1 METDFVV
8 SVPLW
13 YRGYVDSLKNRNY
26 LDVLREHYES
36 VPSMLLALPDEKWNY
51 AYAPAKWTVAEL
63 MMHLADSE
71 RIFAYRALRF
81 ARNDKTELPG
91 FDENEYVPTI
101 HAARRTGVSI
111 IEEYKAVRNA
121 TIVMF
126 EYFDEEMLQRTGIAN
141 GNEFS
146 VKLLG
151 AIIAGHETHHLKML
165 KERYEVG

>member
-1 METDFVV
+1 METDYVV

-13 YRGYVDSLKNRNY
+13 YRGYVDTVGNRNY
-26 LDVLREHYES
+26 LEILREHYES
-36 VPSMLLALPDEKWNY
+36 TPALLLAMPEEKWNF
-51 AYAPAKWTVAEL
+51 AYAPAKWTVGEL
-63 MMHLADSE
+63 MMHIADSE
-71 RIFAYRALRF
+71 RVFAYRALRF

-91 FDENEYVPTI
+91 FDENEYVPVL
-101 HAARRTGVSI
+101 HAERRTGVSI
-111 IEEYKAVRNA
+111 IEEFKAVRNS

-126 EYFDEEMLQRTGIAN
+126 ENFDDEMLKRTGIAN

-151 AIIAGHETHHLKML
+151 AIIAGHETHHLRIL

>member
-1 METDFVV
+1 METDYVV

-13 YRGYVDSLKNRNY
+13 YRSYVDTLRDKDYMS
-26 LDVLREHYES
+26 VLRDHYYA
-36 VPSMLLALPDEKWNY
+36 VPAMLLAMPEEKWNF
-51 AYAPAKWTVAEL
+51 AYAPAKWTVGEL

-91 FDENEYVPTI
+91 FDENAYVPNLNSE
-101 HAARRTGVSI
+101 RRTGVSI

-126 EYFDEEMLQRTGIAN
+126 DNFDEEMLLRTGVAN

-151 AIIAGHETHHLKML
+151 AVIAGHETHHLRIL
-165 KERYEVG
+165 QERYGVS